1 MTIKL
6 LIMSKITDKNTDI
19 TLENPEIIRSAAIS
33 KALGHPAR
41 IAILKILAQQKTCF
55 CGDITGIIPLAQSTV
70 SQHLKVLKT
79 AGLII
84 GTVEGVNTCYCLNPD
99 GVKELHNLLSELS
112 TELVINCC

>member
-6 LIMSKITDKNTDI
+6 LIMTKITDKNTDI
-19 TLENPEIIRSAAIS
+19 TLEDPEIIRSAAIS

-70 SQHLKVLKT
+70 SQHLKVLRNR
-79 AGLII
+79 GLCQWKDRKS
-84 GTVEGVNTCYCLNPD
+84 TRLNSSH
-99 GVKELHNLLSELS
+99 VAISYA
-112 TELVINCC
+112 

>member
-19 TLENPEIIRSAAIS
+19 TLEDPEIIRSAAIS

-70 SQHLKVLKT
+70 SQNLKVLKT
-79 AGLII
+79 DGLII
-84 GTVEGVNTCYCLNPD
+84 VNVEGLYTLYCMYPV
-99 GVKELHNLLSELS
+99 GVK
-112 TELVINCC
+112 